1 MMPHDPTARPT
12 DADRAALERVAA
24 RDDSVV
30 VGPWQRPEAAEVVDG
45 EVVEPR
51 QTYNT
56 RRLPSV
62 PHPVRQRFADA
73 AVTGV
78 RVSVPAARAA
88 GSAVA
93 RHTLYVLAGVAV
105 IRHRRREST
114 TTDPYVRALHAA
126 EERGDLEAVE
136 RWADRIERAKQARH
150 QRRMDWVKS
159 PKEVAKALVIA
170 ATTVPLV
177 LLTIGVAIAINT
189 GDISAVVQPF
199 EAVAAAVSAAVWF
212 ATAYGMVIVGGGTA
226 ALLWYL
232 HRLGRRA
239 RARHE
244 PAWSGP
250 VARRDGR
257 GGEGEPVTPH
267 RVIAALLD
275 LGIPTLR
282 KKLESMGEG
291 SAQLLGPITIAGV
304 GVEVDV
310 TLPTGVTTE
319 EIKAKRR
326 RLAEN
331 LDRHE
336 HELFITTAPA
346 ARTVRLWVADP
357 GALDEPIEPS
367 PLVLNAEITA
377 NVHSGRAP
385 WGQNLRGDAV
395 GINLWQKHLLITG
408 LSNMGKTAAL
418 RALALWAA
426 FDPSTEW
433 HIADLKGIGD
443 WRMFR
448 DIAETLIEGPTDE
461 HVIRATHMLEWGV
474 HEMERR
480 LQQFDADKY
489 PDGVPPNLPGFHPI
503 FLVVDEA
510 QVAFMCPAKGE
521 TYGDE
526 VIDRRPFGG
535 AKNDS
540 RYFMAA
546 RKIHNQGRAVNV
558 VLWQGTQDPTDQ
570 NLPKLVREGAHIR
583 ASLKVGTEQQS
594 RMALGDN
601 AVAAG
606 AAPHEL
612 KQEHKGTVVV
622 TGAGVPCQQG
632 QTSETVRTHFVSGS
646 DAIEIAERIKAARR
660 SRTTAS
666 SERAVVRDLLADVA
680 EVLRGE
686 DRVRATDVVARLR
699 ALAPHY
705 PPYVDMTAEQLRDQL
720 ADVGVRVTKVGV
732 LMVYAERV
740 HAALAARQE
749 DGDA

>member
-1 MMPHDPTARPT
+1 MMPHEPAHRPT

-30 VGPWQRPEAAEVVDG
+30 VGPWQRPEATDGVVDG
-45 EVVEPR
+45 EIVTSVPR
-51 QTYNT
+51 DTYNT
-56 RRLPSV
+56 RPLREAMAHGTEV
-62 PHPVRQRFADA
+62 AVRA
-73 AVTGV
+73 
-78 RVSVPAARAA
+78 SVPAARAA
-88 GSAVA
+88 AGSVG
-93 RHTLYVLAGVAV
+93 RHVLYVLAGVAV
-105 IRHRRREST
+105 IRHRRRESR

-136 RWADRIERAKQARH
+136 RWADRIEKAKQARH

-159 PKEVAKALVIA
+159 PVQLAKALLIA
-170 ATTVPLV
+170 ASVVPLV

-189 GDISAVVQPF
+189 GDIAALLDPF
-199 EAVAAAVSAAVWF
+199 EAVAAAVAAVVWF

-226 ALLWYL
+226 ALVWYL

-250 VARRDGR
+250 VARQDRPS
-257 GGEGEPVTPH
+257 GEGEPVTPH

-367 PLVLNAEITA
+367 PLVLNAEVA
-377 NVHSGRAP
+377 ADVHSGRAP
-385 WGQNLRGDAV
+385 WGLNLRGDAV

-448 DIAETLIEGPTDE
+448 GIAETLIEGPTDE
-461 HVIRATHMLEWGV
+461 HVIRATYMLEWGV

-510 QVAFMCPAKGE
+510 QVAFMCPARGE
-521 TYGDE
+521 TDE
-526 VIDRRPFGG
+526 DGKLIDRRPFGG
-535 AKNDS
+535 TKSDS

-612 KQEHKGTVVV
+612 KQEHKGTVVA

-632 QTSETVRTHFVSGS
+632 QTSETVRTHFISGS
-646 DAIEIAERIKAARR
+646 EAAEIAERIKTVRGK
-660 SRTTAS
+660 
-666 SERAVVRDLLADVA
+666 RATDVGDEDESRDLLADVA

-699 ALAPHY
+699 ALAPYY
-705 PPYVDMTAEQLRDQL
+705 PPYADMTAEQLRDQL

>member
-1 MMPHDPTARPT
+1 MINHHDEDPQ
-12 DADRAALERVAA
+12 DAT
-24 RDDSVV
+24 VV
-30 VGPWQRPEAAEVVDG
+30 PLRPEAQPTPGVIDAEIVA
-45 EVVEPR
+45 ETPR
-51 QTYNT
+51 PTFNT
-56 RRLPSV
+56 RRLPV
-62 PHPVRQRFADA
+62 PHISEETRLRMAEQAVELRRASAPYVATGTKSALRHALYVPAGA
-73 AVTGV
+73 AVVARRV
-78 RVSVPAARAA
+78 RDSRGTSRYERLLRAAEAQGDWDRLGEWEEREARARRERHERHMDWLKA
-88 GSAVA
+88 PAHLAKAVA
-93 RHTLYVLAGVAV
+93 VCAASGVGLLLALGVVLAVADGDAGMV
-105 IRHRRREST
+105 LEPIGAAIDTIRW
-114 TTDPYVRALHAA
+114 L
-126 EERGDLEAVE
+126 
-136 RWADRIERAKQARH
+136 W
-150 QRRMDWVKS
+150 
-159 PKEVAKALVIA
+159 
-170 ATTVPLV
+170 
-177 LLTIGVAIAINT
+177 
-189 GDISAVVQPF
+189 
-199 EAVAAAVSAAVWF
+199 WF
-212 ATAYGMVIVGGGTA
+212 ATAYG
-226 ALLWYL
+226 ALLLTGGLGLGVLYL
-232 HRLGRRA
+232 WDQGRK
-239 RARHE
+239 HSTWE
-244 PAWSGP
+244 PRWVQP
-250 VARRDGR
+250 VQRSS
-257 GGEGEPVTPH
+257 EGEPVTPH
-267 RVIAALLD
+267 RVIAALSD
-275 LGIPTLR
+275 LGISTLR
-282 KKLESMGEG
+282 KKLAELGEE
-291 SAQLLGPITIAGV
+291 SAQLLGPITIAGC

-326 RLAEN
+326 KLAEN

-367 PLVLNAEITA
+367 PLVLNHEITA

-395 GINLWQKHLLITG
+395 SLNLWQKHLLITG

-418 RALALWAA
+418 RSLVLWLA
-426 FDPSTEW
+426 FDPSTEL

-448 DIAETLIEGPTDE
+448 GIATTLIEGPTDE
-461 HVIRATHMLEWGV
+461 HVIDATHMLEWGV

-480 LQQFDADKY
+480 LMEFDADKY

-503 FLVVDEA
+503 YLVVDEA
-510 QVAFMCPAKGE
+510 QVAFMCPAQGE
-521 TYGDE
+521 GEGEGRDP
-526 VIDRRPFGG
+526 RPFGG
-535 AKNDS
+535 SKNTS

-546 RKIHNQGRAVNV
+546 RKLHNQGRAVNV

-646 DAIEIAERIKAARR
+646 DAIEIAERIKAGRGRR
-660 SRTTAS
+660 AS
-666 SERAVVRDLLADVA
+666 SGEIAQQERDLLADVA
-680 EVLRGE
+680 EALHGE
-686 DRVRATDVVARLR
+686 AKVKATDITARLR
-699 ALAPHY
+699 ELAPGY
-705 PPYVDMTAEQLRDQL
+705 PPYSGMTAEDLRDLL
-720 ADVGVRVTKVGV
+720 ADYGVKVTKVGV

-740 HAALAARQE
+740 HAALAERQQ
-749 DGDA
+749 DDT